1 MAGAYGEDDYQ
12 PQTYQ
17 DDLSTDDSASD
28 PAMNDL
34 TENAADEI
42 GIPEQELSDELK
54 KYTGG
59 EEPTSDSDVDGD
71 ELEDRGSLIE
81 DEDDEDG
88 TLPANER

>member
-42 GIPEQELSDELK
+42 GIPEDELGNELN
-54 KYTGG
+54 KYAGS
-59 EEPTSDSDVDGD
+59 EQPADNSDIDPE
-71 ELEDRGSLIE
+71 ELEDRDSLIE
-81 DEDDEDG
+81 DEDDENG